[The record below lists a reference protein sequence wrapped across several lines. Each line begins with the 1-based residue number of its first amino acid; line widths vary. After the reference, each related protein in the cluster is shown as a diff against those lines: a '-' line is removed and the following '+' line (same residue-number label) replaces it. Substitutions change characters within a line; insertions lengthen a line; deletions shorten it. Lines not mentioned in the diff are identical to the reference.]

1 MGLKVKPWPRGRR
14 RRNDWFQAP
23 SKVVL
28 NRDERRNEY
37 EEIDLFRYVASAA
50 GDAQTDMTRRNRRV
64 ELRSESIENGHER
77 PCDSVLHVVW
87 HGEND
92 SEV

>member
-1 MGLKVKPWPRGRR
+1 MGLDDVG
-14 RRNDWFQAP
+14 
-23 SKVVL
+23 VL
-28 NRDERRNEY
+28 KKK
-37 EEIDLFRYVASAA
+37 
-50 GDAQTDMTRRNRRV
+50 TRRNRRV